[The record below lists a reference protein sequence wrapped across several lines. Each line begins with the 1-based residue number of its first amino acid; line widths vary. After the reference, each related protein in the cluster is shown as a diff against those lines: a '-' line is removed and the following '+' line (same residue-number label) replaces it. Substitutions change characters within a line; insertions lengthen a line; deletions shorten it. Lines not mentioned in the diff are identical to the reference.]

1 MASFNSV
8 TLVGNLT
15 RDVEVRFLPSGQAVA
30 EVSLAVN
37 EKWTGKDGEKKEVC
51 NFIDCTL
58 WGKTAELAGQYLAK
72 GSPVLFQ
79 GKLKQDTWE
88 DKESGQK
95 RSKLK
100 VTVDHMQFLG
110 RGKGGDAGQQGA
122 GRTQSAPAEASDY
135 SQFDADDN
143 TPF

>member
-1 MASFNSV
+1 MASFNRV
-8 TLVGNLT
+8 IIAGNLT

-37 EKWTGKDGEKKEVC
+37 EKWTAKDGEKKEVC

-72 GSPVLFQ
+72 GSSVLFE

-88 DKESGQK
+88 DKTTGDK

-110 RGKGGDAGQQGA
+110 GGKGGEAGQQGA
-122 GRTQSAPAEASDY
+122 GRTKSPEPPADY

>member
-1 MASFNSV
+1 MASFNRV
-8 TLVGNLT
+8 IIAGNLT
-15 RDVEVRFLPSGQAVA
+15 RDVEVRYLPSGQAVA

-37 EKWTGKDGEKKEVC
+37 EKWTSKEGEKKEVC

-72 GSPVLFQ
+72 GSSVLFE

-110 RGKGGDAGQQGA
+110 GGKGGEAGQQGA
-122 GRTQSAPAEASDY
+122 GRTQSAPEAPADY